1 MRREGQVKQQN
12 RWRELALVT
21 GQRLS
26 RVAPGLVWMRAYDRA
41 WLRSDLIAGVTVA
54 AVILPVAMAYGQL
67 AGLPPVTGIY
77 ASMLPLVAYALF
89 GSSRRLILGPDA
101 ASAALVAAAV
111 IPLAGGSVERY
122 AALAALLAIVTGAL
136 CLVAGVARLGFIA
149 SFLSKPI
156 LVGYMNGLALT
167 VIASQLP
174 TILGI
179 PVNGSGFFTELG
191 QTLTGLGRTH
201 VLTLVI
207 GVSVIAVVW
216 LLRRYAPRVP
226 GPLLAVAG
234 ATIVVIVWNLDSY
247 GVAVIGAI
255 APGLP
260 TLGLPGVTLGD
271 AGRLLGDALGIALL
285 TFSDTILNART
296 FAARQG
302 DHIRP
307 SQELIGLGIANA
319 VAGLSQGFPIGASGT
334 RTAVNEAAGGKTQLT
349 SIVAAASLALMLLF
363 LTDPLSKFPKAAL
376 AALLIVAASQ
386 IFDMGTLR
394 LLAKGDRRELFIAL
408 IALIGVLTVGLLQG
422 IVLAILMSLLLL
434 LARTV
439 RPHDAVLGA
448 VEGVDGFQD
457 VEEFPEGDTVPGLI
471 VYRFDAPLFFA
482 NADYFQRRVFTLLDE
497 AMSPVAWFLL
507 DAEAITDIDST
518 AAEMLDNLRRD
529 LASKGIALVI
539 ARAKHPLRRRMRRLG
554 LFDKIGSDRF
564 YASIRSAVAAFD
576 ARRSRETDATP
587 PKGV

>member
-1 MRREGQVKQQN
+1 MKQQN
-12 RWRELALVT
+12 RWRELALAT
-21 GQRLS
+21 GKGLS
-26 RVAPGLVWMRAYDRA
+26 RVAPGLVWMRAYDKA
-41 WLRSDLIAGVTVA
+41 WLRSDLVAGVTVA

-77 ASMLPLVAYALF
+77 ASMLPLIAYALF
-89 GSSRRLILGPDA
+89 GSSRSLILGPDA

-111 IPLAGGSVERY
+111 IPLAHASAERY
-122 AALAALLAIVTGAL
+122 VALAALLAVLTGTL
-136 CLVAGVARLGFIA
+136 CLVAGVARLGFVA

-179 PVNGSGFFTELG
+179 SVNGSGFFPELG
-191 QTLTGLGRTH
+191 QTLASLGHTH
-201 VLTLVI
+201 LLTLII

-226 GPLLAVAG
+226 GPLLAVAA
-234 ATIVVIVWNLDSY
+234 ATVVVLVLRLDRY
-247 GVAVIGAI
+247 GVGVIGAI

-260 TLGLPGVTLGD
+260 PLALPDVTLGD

-296 FAARQG
+296 FAERQG

-307 SQELIGLGIANA
+307 SQELIGLGVANA
-319 VAGLSQGFPIGASGT
+319 VAGLSHGFPIGASGT
-334 RTAVNEAAGGKTQLT
+334 RTAVNQAAGGKTQLT
-349 SIVAAASLALMLLF
+349 SIVAAVSLAIMLLF

-376 AALLIVAASQ
+376 AALLIVAAFQ
-386 IFDMGTLR
+386 IFDMRTLR
-394 LLAKGDRRELFIAL
+394 ALATGDRRELL
-408 IALIGVLTVGLLQG
+408 IALVTLVGVLTVGLLQG
-422 IVLAILMSLLLL
+422 IVLAIVISLFIL

-439 RPHDAVLGA
+439 RPHDAVLGR

-482 NADYFQRRVFTLLDE
+482 NADHFQRRVYALLDE
-497 AMSPVAWFLL
+497 TTNPVAWFLL
-507 DAEAITDIDST
+507 DAEAITDLDST
-518 AAEMLDNLRRD
+518 AAEMLDHLRQD

-539 ARAKHPLRRRMRRLG
+539 ARAKHPLRSRMRRLG
-554 LFDKIGSDRF
+554 LFDKIGAERF

-576 ARRSRETDATP
+576 ARSQP
-587 PKGV
+587 